1 MADTP
6 DVRTL
11 YEEQRVDD
19 IESQLPNENTGH
31 HVDVSS
37 AERQFNELS
46 RQLSRQY
53 SIKKSTLATASV
65 ETAQVNDI
73 EKGAE
78 EEESFDLREYLT
90 SSNDANQQAGIQHKR
105 VGVTWEDLQVDV
117 IGGDNSKV
125 LIIRIPSSG
134 VLKPGEMCLVL
145 GCPGAGCTTF
155 LKTIA
160 NQREEYA
167 NVSGQVLYAGMDA
180 AEMAKYYKGEVVY
193 NEEDDRHIATLT
205 VEQTL
210 KFALSTKTPGPNG
223 RLPGVSRQEFDQ
235 EVLDTLLRMLNITH
249 TRRTLVGDE
258 FVRGVSGGER
268 KRVSIAEMMTT
279 RARVQSWDNSTRGL
293 DASTA
298 LDFVKSLRVMT
309 DILGQTTFVTL

>member
-117 IGGDNSKV
+117 IGGDNSKSYYIN
-125 LIIRIPSSG
+125 LESSG

-180 AEMAKYYKGEVVY
+180 AEMAKY
-193 NEEDDRHIATLT
+193 
-205 VEQTL
+205 
-210 KFALSTKTPGPNG
+210 
-223 RLPGVSRQEFDQ
+223 
-235 EVLDTLLRMLNITH
+235 
-249 TRRTLVGDE
+249 
-258 FVRGVSGGER
+258 
-268 KRVSIAEMMTT
+268 
-279 RARVQSWDNSTRGL
+279 
-293 DASTA
+293 
-298 LDFVKSLRVMT
+298 
-309 DILGQTTFVTL
+309 